1 MTLRLRWF
9 TVFNVSKIFECNCQ
23 FVILGL
29 RSTSH
34 CDKQQL
40 SYRLKLLLYWF
51 IAALATRIL
60 HFYLKPLKVETN
72 ISPSLLEEPYSDGD
86 QRRRNLKIAGSN
98 PRPCPRQRQ
107 NKNQPSLKFVFEE
120 TAIVGEIK

>member
-1 MTLRLRWF
+1 M
-9 TVFNVSKIFECNCQ
+9 S
-23 FVILGL
+23 LGL

-34 CDKQQL
+34 CDKQQEAFSSFKTPL
-40 SYRLKLLLYWF
+40 HWF
-51 IAALATRIL
+51 LATLATRIL
-60 HFYLKPLKVETN
+60 HFYLKPLKVETYT
-72 ISPSLLEEPYSDGD
+72 SPSLLEEPCSDGD

-98 PRPCPRQRQ
+98 PRPRRRQ